1 MVRLVVPDQSGRPA
15 NVQYDGIL
23 AVEGRRGHRHTGLVR
38 PVCDRLEVR
47 GCTGDRLF
55 ADHVHAAFD
64 CGVDDGRRLVV
75 SVRDPGDVDVAV
87 PEQLDGVLVDCRVGD
102 ERRDVVT
109 LGRDLVGS
117 LVHRGDVRRIDGPTG
132 FTQCGDVHAESAGD
146 REVRVPVVVIEPDIA
161 DVRWHMQ

>member
-1 MVRLVVPDQSGRPA
+1 MVRLVVPDQSGRPT

-75 SVRDPGDVDVAV
+75 SVRDPGDV
-87 PEQLDGVLVDCRVGD
+87 
-102 ERRDVVT
+102 VT